1 MSILLVIL
9 LAIDAAI
16 FLASQYQ
23 HYGYAMA
30 DEICLN
36 TFGLCDRPLWLGG
49 AAMVLFAGTVVSRKI
64 R

>member
-49 AAMVLFAGTVVSRKI
+49 VGLALFAATVTMRKV